1 MSNTAGIETETKTEQ
16 FASNQYAQKMRSNA
30 ITRAMSNYE
39 KSLAPLSRLVD
50 KLDSTFMALGFGYLG
65 IYSVGVLSQP
75 PSDVAAALEIGG
87 WVIYAVFL
95 LDLLARIVIWLP
107 HFREFSG
114 WLTFIK
120 ENWLSI
126 IAAALPAFRSFR
138 VLRVLI
144 VLRGIYPY
152 VQTRM
157 AKATMMVGVAL
168 PLIIYTASLSVL
180 EAERSS
186 PHAHIQGFGDALWW
200 SMVTVTTVGYGDV
213 FPITAEGRF
222 VGTFLI
228 FTGIGLFSTI
238 TALIASWVMKDNSST
253 KTG

>member
-1 MSNTAGIETETKTEQ
+1 
-16 FASNQYAQKMRSNA
+16 
-30 ITRAMSNYE
+30 
-39 KSLAPLSRLVD
+39 
-50 KLDSTFMALGFGYLG
+50 
-65 IYSVGVLSQP
+65 
-75 PSDVAAALEIGG
+75 
-87 WVIYAVFL
+87 
-95 LDLLARIVIWLP
+95 
-107 HFREFSG
+107 
-114 WLTFIK
+114 
-120 ENWLSI
+120 
-126 IAAALPAFRSFR
+126 
-138 VLRVLI
+138 
-144 VLRGIYPY
+144 
-152 VQTRM
+152 M